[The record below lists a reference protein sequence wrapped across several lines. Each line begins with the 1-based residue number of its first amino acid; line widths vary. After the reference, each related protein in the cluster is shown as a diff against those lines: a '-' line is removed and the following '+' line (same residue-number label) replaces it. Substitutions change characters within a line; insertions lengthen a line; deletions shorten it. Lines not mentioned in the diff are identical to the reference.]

1 MSEKSIAHSRR
12 VRSAAAG
19 AVLALGLAVGG
30 TGIASAEPETVCT
43 PSADPLVTCAEEEA
57 AATTDAD
64 AATSTETTPEKVEAG
79 VAARAVPKPLV
90 RTLQHWRK
98 PKQKPRQ
105 LPKRQ

>member
-79 VAARAVPKPLV
+79 VAGAGSAETAGTDAAALAEAEA
-90 RTLQHWRK
+90 
-98 PKQKPRQ
+98 
-105 LPKRQ
+105 